1 MSDIDRGKNLIIFVH
16 WYDVPQNTDLWSKR
30 VYTSYNFIRLVLK

>member
-16 WYDVPQNTDLWSKR
+16 WYDVPQNTDL
-30 VYTSYNFIRLVLK
+30 